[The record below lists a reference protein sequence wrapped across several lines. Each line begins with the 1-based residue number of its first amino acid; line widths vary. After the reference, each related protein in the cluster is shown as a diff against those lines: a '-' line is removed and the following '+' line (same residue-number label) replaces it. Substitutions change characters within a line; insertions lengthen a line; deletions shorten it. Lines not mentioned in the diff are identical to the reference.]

1 MPIKIKNPRINK
13 KTKFSSL
20 LNNNIILSNDME
32 DINYVKIKKS
42 LGFTGKDIFTDIIED
57 KFISGGNQ
65 KYIIS
70 GKVKYSVVDDNANEK
85 LKIIDYSFPIM
96 AKSNLSAEELKHVVN
111 TKLINYYEDIP
122 REGFSNIVIRGSSFN
137 SFQIPDDYKFHSR
150 VRVYQELPLMSKLF
164 QDTLNNQD
172 IKIDT
177 NCLVDYLH
185 SELSK
190 FYKKKSNKTNIIK
203 ELNKLCNGD
212 VITYGCSLE
221 AFKTFMSNNFKCVH
235 YTVLGPDFKSIM
247 YHRSHDTNNI
257 KLVFYVNNSHLYP
270 ITNTTVQ
277 KIINKK
283 ICNGT
288 TQLQSYFNTL
298 YDFEFYNDFIYMEKQ
313 LEDIEEFDIERKTY
327 IINKNDDITEICKRL
342 MNETNYTVEFID
354 IDKTGK
360 INMFKHPTKDIMICN
375 YDDFLERKKLMQ
387 QLDKLVDNNMPLFKN
402 QSYPCIAS
410 SLLSIIGYVPKSYY
424 NKETF
429 YYLTEYEPKPI
440 VETLENCKKEDLYMV
455 DISKHYSS
463 IMYNW
468 YSKKG
473 VYIPCYDVNN
483 NVEKFNVN
491 DKIEI
496 GEYYIQEK
504 KINGIT
510 FGGCFLHYFV
520 IVEMLNAGYIELDD
534 IKYCIKTPVKF
545 NPKCFKKF
553 IDITKKLDATNFK
566 KLNNLLN
573 GTMKNNKKRRGK
585 AYVTNDI
592 NAMCYLIN
600 DAEINNKK
608 YSWQTS
614 DDIKYHFLKIYSEEN
629 NYFNT
634 SAIYR
639 TCLSFALLDVLN
651 LISRVVN
658 NGCKIVK
665 VKTDAV
671 YYINETPIEEDVKQ
685 PEYFKNIGKVYHDFV
700 NADTYKKDNYI
711 KPFEKYEIIKK
722 DKCIVGSGGSGKS
735 YKAVEDADINKRI
748 LILSYSNNAV
758 NEIQQ
763 KAYLLKG
770 DTPNW
775 SFKTIAM
782 FYSNLVRIGKKQKN
796 MENALFVLNSYE
808 QIILEEFSMCP
819 INFLR
824 VLSVCNTPVIY
835 VGDNRQLPPILQNT
849 EQSFDLLNFLLKWC
863 DVEYKKYNPKFGRYD
878 KRTYNIIEK
887 FRNTGYTHD
896 LIQKLKKVDDKK
908 IYELYLV
915 TNNNDKDKYNKLCC
929 DYFNPN
935 GKEFIF
941 QIKKTKENKDEDED
955 FGFLSQSNKS
965 KKQQYKLGKNSPII
979 CLENDKELKKIGICN
994 NWKGKLISYDNT
1006 NVCIE
1011 GFMYIDDKY
1020 INHQLQLD
1028 INTFQSYFNPLYAS
1042 TVHKFQGAKID
1053 KPYAI
1058 IINSNK
1064 YRNRELLYTALS
1076 RTTNYKY
1083 IHISDK
1089 LAAKYF
1095 WINHF
1100 YENEKRNDDKK
1111 YNIKYLTDNYYLYY
1125 NAVDD
1130 CYEYRN
1136 FKKPEI
1142 IKEYFNL
1149 DVKLPFLK
1157 EIKNK
1162 CSVPCVKN
1170 IIRNLQEKKK
1180 KEKNVIVI
1188 QKPQIKQTY
1197 NFILPKSKNKIVIG
1211 NDRIKFIYYEND
1223 KRLTKEMK
1231 TKKKGVE
1238 TVMNN
1243 MNDFIKNKG
1252 FEKPEI
1258 INNSKLV
1265 LSFC

>member
-1 MPIKIKNPRINK
+1 MPLKIKNPRINK
-13 KTKFSSL
+13 RTKFSSL
-20 LNNNIILSNDME
+20 LNNDIILSNDME

-70 GKVKYSVVDDNANEK
+70 GKVKYSVVDEDGNEK
-85 LKIIDYSFPIM
+85 LKITNYSFPIM
-96 AKSNLSAEELKHVVN
+96 AKSNLSKDELKYVVN
-111 TKLINYYEDIP
+111 TKLINYYENIP

-137 SFQIPDDYKFHSR
+137 SFQIPDNYKFHRS
-150 VRVYQELPLMSKLF
+150 VRVFQELPLMSKLF
-164 QDTLNNQD
+164 KDKLNNQD
-172 IKIDT
+172 IEIDT

-190 FYKKKSNKTNIIK
+190 FYKKKSSKTNIIK
-203 ELNKLCNGD
+203 ELNKLCDGD
-212 VITYGCSLE
+212 VITNGCSLE

-235 YTVLGPDFKSIM
+235 YTVIGPDFKSIM

-277 KIINKK
+277 RIINKK
-283 ICNGT
+283 ICNGS

-313 LEDIEEFDIERKTY
+313 LDDIEEFDIERKTY

-360 INMFKHPTKDIMICN
+360 INMFKHPTKDIMICD
-375 YDDFLERKKLMQ
+375 YDDFLERKNLME
-387 QLDKLVDNNMPLFKN
+387 QLDKLVNNNMPLFKN

-410 SLLSIIGYVPKSYY
+410 SLLSIIDYIPKSYY

-440 VETLENCKKEDLYMV
+440 VETLENCNKDDLYMV

-468 YSKKG
+468 YSKPG

-483 NVEKFNVN
+483 NVEEFNVN

-510 FGGCFLHYFV
+510 FGGYFLHYFV
-520 IVEMLNAGYIELDD
+520 IVEMLKAGYIELDD

-545 NPKCFKKF
+545 KPKCFKKF

-585 AYVTNDI
+585 AYVTNDV

-651 LISRVVN
+651 LISRVADH
-658 NGCKIVK
+658 GCKIVK

-671 YYINETPIEEDVKQ
+671 YYISEEPIKEDVKQ

-700 NADTYKKDNYI
+700 NADTHKKDNYI

-735 YKAVEDADINKRI
+735 YKAVEDADINKKI
-748 LILSYSNNAV
+748 LILSSSNNAV
-758 NEIQQ
+758 NEIKQ

-775 SFKTIAM
+775 YFKTIAM
-782 FYSNLVRIGKKQKN
+782 FYIELRTKGNKQIN
-796 MENALFVLNSYE
+796 MENSVFVLNTYDE
-808 QIILEEFSMCP
+808 IILEEFSMCP

-824 VLSVCNTPVIY
+824 VLSICNIPVTYI
-835 VGDNRQLPPILQNT
+835 GDNRQLPPILKNY
-849 EQSFDLLNFLLKWC
+849 EQSFDLLNYLEKWC
-863 DVEYKKYNPKFGRYD
+863 NVEHKEYNPKFGRYD

-887 FRNTGYTHD
+887 FRNTGYTND

-915 TNNNDKDKYNKLCC
+915 TNNNDKDKYNKICC
-929 DYFNPN
+929 DYFNPD
-935 GKEFIF
+935 GKEFTF
-941 QIKKTKENKDEDED
+941 QIKKTKEEKDEDED
-955 FGFLSQSNKS
+955 ICTLSNSNKS
-965 KKQQYKLGKNSPII
+965 KKQKYKLDKNAPII

-994 NWKGKLISYDNT
+994 NWKGKLISYDKDG
-1006 NVCIE
+1006 VDIE
-1011 GFMYIDDKY
+1011 GLMYIDGKY
-1020 INHQLQLD
+1020 QKNILRITND
-1028 INTFQSYFNPLYAS
+1028 DFQGYFNPLYAS

-1058 IINSNK
+1058 IINSNR

-1076 RTTNYKY
+1076 RTTDYKY

-1089 LAAKYF
+1089 LAGKFY
-1095 WINHF
+1095 WMNHIR
-1100 YENEKRNDDKK
+1100 ENKKRTENKK
-1111 YNIKYLTDNYYLYY
+1111 YNIKYLTNNYYIYH
-1125 NAVDD
+1125 NTHKDI
-1130 CYEYRN
+1130 YEYLTI
-1136 FKKPEI
+1136 KKPEI
-1142 IKEYFNL
+1142 KRDFHGIYILLVFE
-1149 DVKLPFLK
+1149 K

-1162 CSVPCVKN
+1162 CSIPCVKKILMN
-1170 IIRNLQEKKK
+1170 YQEKKRK
-1180 KEKNVIVI
+1180 DKNIIVI

-1211 NDRIKFIYYEND
+1211 NDKITYIYYEND
-1223 KRLTKEMK
+1223 KRLKKEMR